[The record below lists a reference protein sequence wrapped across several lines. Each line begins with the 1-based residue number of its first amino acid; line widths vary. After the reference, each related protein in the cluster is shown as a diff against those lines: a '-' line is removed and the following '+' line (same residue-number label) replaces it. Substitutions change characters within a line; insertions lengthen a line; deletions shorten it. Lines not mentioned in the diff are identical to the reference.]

1 MMELVK
7 LGEACL
13 VKRGTTITK
22 KQTIKGDVPVI
33 GGGTKPTYFHNQS
46 NRDSNC
52 ITISGS
58 GASAGFVNRWDGP
71 IFASDCSTVEP
82 KDEKQLHKFI
92 YYFLLSRQEFI
103 YENFRSGAA
112 QPHVYAKDIETLD
125 YPIIP
130 IADQKQ
136 IVAKIDAA
144 FAEISRLQ
152 NLVEKEILDA
162 KSCHIQIEHNLISEL
177 LQFSK
182 KAKLGEIANFKNG
195 INFKKNESGKKYKIV
210 GVGDF
215 KSNFSINN
223 EELESISLT
232 GLIDNS
238 YCLKGGDILF
248 VRSNGN
254 KNLIGRSLL
263 VDDLSETTTFSGFTI
278 RCRLEKDDLLPEFVC
293 RFLKSKTIRKQLI
306 DGGSGTSINNLNQK
320 MLSAL
325 EIPIFEPKDQKN
337 ILDKINSIESS
348 FEKLVTTNQHKLEL
362 LNSLKETILTQEMQS
377 GNS

>member
-1 MMELVK
+1 M
-7 LGEACL
+7 
-13 VKRGTTITK
+13 
-22 KQTIKGDVPVI
+22 
-33 GGGTKPTYFHNQS
+33 
-46 NRDSNC
+46 
-52 ITISGS
+52 
-58 GASAGFVNRWDGP
+58 
-71 IFASDCSTVEP
+71 
-82 KDEKQLHKFI
+82 
-92 YYFLLSRQEFI
+92 
-103 YENFRSGAA
+103 
-112 QPHVYAKDIETLD
+112 
-125 YPIIP
+125 
-130 IADQKQ
+130 
-136 IVAKIDAA
+136 
-144 FAEISRLQ
+144 Q

-177 LQFSK
+177 LKFSK
-182 KAKLGEIANFKNG
+182 KSKLGEIASFKNG

-215 KSNFSINN
+215 KSKFSIHN

-263 VDDLSETTTFSGFTI
+263 IDELSETTTFSGFTI

-306 DGGSGTSINNLNQK
+306 DAGSGTSINNLNQK

-377 GNS
+377 VNS